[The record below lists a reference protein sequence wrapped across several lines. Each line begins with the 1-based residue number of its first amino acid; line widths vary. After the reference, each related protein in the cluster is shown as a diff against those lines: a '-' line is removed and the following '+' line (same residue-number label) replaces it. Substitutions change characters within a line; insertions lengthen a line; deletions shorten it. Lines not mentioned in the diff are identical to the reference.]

1 MKTEMMLWLYEKLL
15 ANRLLEERLQK
26 LYRQGKVIGGLFLST
41 GQEAISVGTA
51 AALEPDDYIA
61 PMIRNL
67 GALLVRGVTPRDVIR
82 QYMGRGTGPTG
93 GRDGNTHF
101 GDLSKGII
109 APVSMLGASIPVMAG
124 VALAMK
130 LRGNRRVALAY
141 IGDGSMSIGD
151 FHEGMNFAT
160 VKRVPLIVIM
170 ENNGYAYSTPTSR
183 QMTVKALA
191 DRAPAYGLPSIT
203 IDGNDILR
211 VYETTR
217 AAVEQARDGGGP
229 SMIECVTFRM
239 RGHAEHDDA
248 SYVPKELLE
257 KWRAKDPLAR
267 FERVLVESNVIDA
280 QAIERTR
287 ERIRDELEIEFAAV
301 EPEPLP
307 LPETALGGVYGTVKE

>member
-1 MKTEMMLWLYEKLL
+1 MKTEMLLWLYEKLL

-101 GDLSKGII
+101 GDLSKGIV

-203 IDGNDILR
+203 IDGNDLLQ

-217 AAVEQARDGGGP
+217 TAVEQARDGGGP

-248 SYVPKELLE
+248 SYVPKELFE
-257 KWRAKDPLAR
+257 QWRAKDPLAR
-267 FERVLVESNVIDA
+267 FERMLVESNVVDA

-287 ERIRDELEIEFAAV
+287 ERIRDELESEFAAV